1 MAVQTMMKNKILFL
15 FFLFIS
21 SFAFSET
28 LSNKWVIAAE
38 QFEVNQINQND
49 KFLEGISKTIPQLIL
64 EKLDANIVRNIYP
77 DEKFERKQYE
87 LKKERM
93 SLFLQLSS
101 LTKTRDS
108 FVLYN
113 YTENE
118 LKLKQREQDKKIND
132 VKKKIN
138 ENLEKLKESEAQFEE
153 DVKNYNSKQNQSKN
167 DFQKFVD
174 LFKHFFSSKDDLYT
188 TEDVAF
194 YNNSFS
200 NLYVRPAKLIGKPYE
215 SKEFEL
221 EMVNA
226 KINTLLTGKINKVG
240 DFYSITV
247 DAYLYP
253 GAKKII
259 TVTDV
264 GSANDFEMICT
275 NIARSIIPVLSN
287 AIPVEIVLN
296 ITNDDINFNQIDFFI
311 DDALQSNVS
320 DQIIVQSGVH
330 YIQFVCPGYKSI
342 STSYYFEGNK
352 RYKID
357 ITFEEESIKLLN
369 IRPTKFIG
377 GTFYA
382 NGNIGTKEKNF
393 TQIKIDDKV
402 ILGNFISNNGQKA
415 FYYVPENLV
424 VENADLSVKL
434 NLKNKSENVELR
446 RRKMYFSYGLLT
458 ISLMP
463 TLFTYGTAISQAKQ
477 YNAGVGD
484 YRKARKWQNAYYIST
499 GISIGC
505 GLFFCYELVRYLI
518 AADQVLPSKARYT
531 YKSELEKEEKR
542 VINSQN
548 SLDSDVKND
557 VFTDDY
563 SEMASEETEILTK
576 DVVEPEKTETEND
589 IEQEII
595 IVEE

>member
-296 ITNDDINFNQIDFFI
+296 ITNEDIKFDQIDFFI

-352 RYKID
+352 KYKID
-357 ITFEEESIKLLN
+357 ITFEKEEIKTLNIQSIK
-369 IRPTKFIG
+369 PVQ

-382 NGNIGTKEKNF
+382 NGTVGIQENEFSNKAK
-393 TQIKIDDKV
+393 IKINDTL
-402 ILGNFISNNGQKA
+402 ILGSFISSDGKQGF
-415 FYYVPENLV
+415 FYIPEKLV
-424 VENADLSVKL
+424 IENANLAVKL
-434 NLKNKSENVELR
+434 NLQNKGETVEA
-446 RRKMYFSYGLLT
+446 RRKKMYWSYSLLT

-463 TLFTYGTAISQAKQ
+463 TLFTYGNLNSTINR
-477 YNAGVGD
+477 YNNG
-484 YRKARKWQNAYYIST
+484 KESIST
-499 GISIGC
+499 VKNWQTGFYVSAGISIGC
-505 GLFFCYELVRYLI
+505 GIFFVYELVRYLM
-518 AADQVLPSKARYT
+518 AANQVVPNKARFAYQ
-531 YKSELEKEEKR
+531 SELEEETFQEP
-542 VINSQN
+542 VIIQDEDSDSQN
-548 SLDSDVKND
+548 GLIIND
-557 VFTDDY
+557 
-563 SEMASEETEILTK
+563 
-576 DVVEPEKTETEND
+576 EKKEN
-589 IEQEII
+589 EII

>member
-1 MAVQTMMKNKILFL
+1 MMKNKILFL

-28 LSNKWVIAAE
+28 LSNKWVIAAA

-113 YTENE
+113 YTETE

-296 ITNDDINFNQIDFFI
+296 ITNEDIKFDQIDFFI

-352 RYKID
+352 KYKID
-357 ITFEEESIKLLN
+357 ITFEKEDIKTLNIQSIK
-369 IRPTKFIG
+369 PVQ

-382 NGNIGTKEKNF
+382 NGTVGIQENEFSNKAK
-393 TQIKIDDKV
+393 IKINDTL
-402 ILGNFISNNGQKA
+402 ILGSFISSDGKQGF
-415 FYYVPENLV
+415 FYIPEKLV
-424 VENADLSVKL
+424 IENANLAVKL
-434 NLKNKSENVELR
+434 NLQNKGETVES
-446 RRKMYFSYGLLT
+446 RRKKMYWSYSLLT

-463 TLFTYGTAISQAKQ
+463 TLFTYGNLNSTINR
-477 YNAGVGD
+477 YNNG
-484 YRKARKWQNAYYIST
+484 KESIST
-499 GISIGC
+499 VKNWQTGFYVSAGISIGC
-505 GLFFCYELVRYLI
+505 GIFFVYELVRYLM
-518 AADQVLPSKARYT
+518 AANQVVPNKARFAYQ
-531 YKSELEKEEKR
+531 SELEEETFQEP
-542 VINSQN
+542 VIIQDEDSDSQN
-548 SLDSDVKND
+548 GLIIND
-557 VFTDDY
+557 
-563 SEMASEETEILTK
+563 
-576 DVVEPEKTETEND
+576 EKKEN
-589 IEQEII
+589 EII

>member
-1 MAVQTMMKNKILFL
+1 MMKNKILFL

-296 ITNDDINFNQIDFFI
+296 ITNEDIKFDQIDFFI

-352 RYKID
+352 KYKID
-357 ITFEEESIKLLN
+357 ITFEKEEIKTLNIQSIK
-369 IRPTKFIG
+369 PVQ

-382 NGNIGTKEKNF
+382 NGTVGIQENEFSNKAK
-393 TQIKIDDKV
+393 IKINDTL
-402 ILGNFISNNGQKA
+402 ILGSFISSDGKQGF
-415 FYYVPENLV
+415 FYIPEKLV
-424 VENADLSVKL
+424 IENANLAVKL
-434 NLKNKSENVELR
+434 NLQNKGETVES
-446 RRKMYFSYGLLT
+446 RRKKMYWSYSLLT

-463 TLFTYGTAISQAKQ
+463 TLFTYGNLNSTINR
-477 YNAGVGD
+477 YNNGKESLSTV
-484 YRKARKWQNAYYIST
+484 KNWQTGFYVSA

-505 GLFFCYELVRYLI
+505 GIFFVYELVRYLM
-518 AADQVLPSKARYT
+518 AANQVVPNKARFAYQ
-531 YKSELEKEEKR
+531 SELEEETFQEP
-542 VINSQN
+542 VIIQDEDSDSQN
-548 SLDSDVKND
+548 GLIIND
-557 VFTDDY
+557 
-563 SEMASEETEILTK
+563 
-576 DVVEPEKTETEND
+576 EKKEN
-589 IEQEII
+589 EII

>member
-1 MAVQTMMKNKILFL
+1 MMKNKILFL

-296 ITNDDINFNQIDFFI
+296 ITNEDIKFDQIDFFI

-352 RYKID
+352 KYKID
-357 ITFEEESIKLLN
+357 ITFEKEDIKTLNIQSIKHVQ
-369 IRPTKFIG
+369 

-382 NGNIGTKEKNF
+382 NGTVGIQENEFLNKAK
-393 TQIKIDDKV
+393 IKINDTL
-402 ILGNFISNNGQKA
+402 ILGSFISSDGKQGF
-415 FYYVPENLV
+415 FYIPEKLV
-424 VENADLSVKL
+424 IENANLAVKL
-434 NLKNKSENVELR
+434 NLQNKGETVES
-446 RRKMYFSYGLLT
+446 RRKKMYWSYSLLT

-463 TLFTYGTAISQAKQ
+463 TLFTYGNLNSTINR
-477 YNAGVGD
+477 YNNG
-484 YRKARKWQNAYYIST
+484 KESIST
-499 GISIGC
+499 VKNWQTGFYVSAGISIGC
-505 GLFFCYELVRYLI
+505 GIFFVYELVRYLM
-518 AADQVLPSKARYT
+518 AANQVVPNKARFAYQ
-531 YKSELEKEEKR
+531 SELEEETFQEP
-542 VINSQN
+542 VIIQDEDSDSQN
-548 SLDSDVKND
+548 GLIIND
-557 VFTDDY
+557 
-563 SEMASEETEILTK
+563 
-576 DVVEPEKTETEND
+576 EKKEN
-589 IEQEII
+589 EII

>member
-1 MAVQTMMKNKILFL
+1 MMKNKILFL

-167 DFQKFVD
+167 DFQKFID

-296 ITNDDINFNQIDFFI
+296 ITNEDIKFDQIDFFI

-330 YIQFVCPGYKSI
+330 YIQFVCPGYKTV

-352 RYKID
+352 KYKID
-357 ITFEEESIKLLN
+357 ITFEKEDIKTLNIQSIK
-369 IRPTKFIG
+369 PVQ

-382 NGNIGTKEKNF
+382 NGTVGIQENEFSNKAK
-393 TQIKIDDKV
+393 IKINDTL
-402 ILGNFISNNGQKA
+402 ILGSFISSDGKQG
-415 FYYVPENLV
+415 FYYIPEKLV
-424 VENADLSVKL
+424 IENANLAVKL
-434 NLKNKSENVELR
+434 NLQNKGETVES
-446 RRKMYFSYGLLT
+446 RRKKMYWSYSLLT

-463 TLFTYGTAISQAKQ
+463 TLFTYGNLNSTINR
-477 YNAGVGD
+477 YNNG
-484 YRKARKWQNAYYIST
+484 KESLST
-499 GISIGC
+499 VKNLQTGFYVSAGISIGC
-505 GLFFCYELVRYLI
+505 GIFFVYELVRYLM
-518 AADQVLPSKARYT
+518 AANQVVPNKARFAYQ
-531 YKSELEKEEKR
+531 SELEEETFQEQ
-542 VINSQN
+542 VIIQDEDSDSQN
-548 SLDSDVKND
+548 GLIIND
-557 VFTDDY
+557 
-563 SEMASEETEILTK
+563 
-576 DVVEPEKTETEND
+576 EKKEN
-589 IEQEII
+589 EII

>member
-28 LSNKWVIAAE
+28 LSNKWVIAAA

-296 ITNDDINFNQIDFFI
+296 ITNEDIKFDQIDFFI

-352 RYKID
+352 KYKID
-357 ITFEEESIKLLN
+357 ITFEKEDIKTLNIQSIK
-369 IRPTKFIG
+369 PVQ

-382 NGNIGTKEKNF
+382 NGTVGIQENEFSNKAK
-393 TQIKIDDKV
+393 IKINDTL
-402 ILGNFISNNGQKA
+402 ILGSFISSDGKQGF
-415 FYYVPENLV
+415 FYIPEKLV
-424 VENADLSVKL
+424 IENANLAVKL
-434 NLKNKSENVELR
+434 NLQNKGETVES
-446 RRKMYFSYGLLT
+446 RRKKMYWSYSLLT

-463 TLFTYGTAISQAKQ
+463 TLFTYGNLNSTINR
-477 YNAGVGD
+477 YNNG
-484 YRKARKWQNAYYIST
+484 KESIST
-499 GISIGC
+499 VKNWQTGFYVSAGISIGC
-505 GLFFCYELVRYLI
+505 GIFFVYELVRYLM
-518 AADQVLPSKARYT
+518 AANQVVPNKARFAYQ
-531 YKSELEKEEKR
+531 SELEEETFQEP
-542 VINSQN
+542 VIIQDEDSDSQN
-548 SLDSDVKND
+548 GLIFND
-557 VFTDDY
+557 
-563 SEMASEETEILTK
+563 
-576 DVVEPEKTETEND
+576 EKKEN
-589 IEQEII
+589 EII

>member
-296 ITNDDINFNQIDFFI
+296 ITNEDIKFDQIDFFI

-352 RYKID
+352 KYKID
-357 ITFEEESIKLLN
+357 ITFEKEDIKTLNIQSIK
-369 IRPTKFIG
+369 PVQ

-382 NGNIGTKEKNF
+382 NGTVGIQENEFSNKAK
-393 TQIKIDDKV
+393 IKINDTL
-402 ILGNFISNNGQKA
+402 ILGSFISSDGKQGF
-415 FYYVPENLV
+415 FYIPEKLV
-424 VENADLSVKL
+424 IENANLAVKL
-434 NLKNKSENVELR
+434 NLQNKGETVES
-446 RRKMYFSYGLLT
+446 RRKKMYWSYSLLT

-463 TLFTYGTAISQAKQ
+463 TLFTYGNLNSSINR
-477 YNAGVGD
+477 YNNGKESLSTV
-484 YRKARKWQNAYYIST
+484 KNWQTGFYVSA

-505 GLFFCYELVRYLI
+505 GIFFVYELVRYLM
-518 AADQVLPSKARYT
+518 AANQVVPNKARFAYQ
-531 YKSELEKEEKR
+531 SELEEETFQEP
-542 VINSQN
+542 VIIQDEDSDSQN
-548 SLDSDVKND
+548 GLIIND
-557 VFTDDY
+557 
-563 SEMASEETEILTK
+563 
-576 DVVEPEKTETEND
+576 EKKEN
-589 IEQEII
+589 EII

>member
-1 MAVQTMMKNKILFL
+1 MMKNKILFL

-28 LSNKWVIAAE
+28 LSNKWVIAAA

-113 YTENE
+113 YTETE

-296 ITNDDINFNQIDFFI
+296 ITNEDIKFDQIDFFI

-352 RYKID
+352 KYKID
-357 ITFEEESIKLLN
+357 ITFEKEEIKTLNIQSIK
-369 IRPTKFIG
+369 PVQ

-382 NGNIGTKEKNF
+382 NGTVGIQENEFSNKAK
-393 TQIKIDDKV
+393 IKINDTL
-402 ILGNFISNNGQKA
+402 ILGSFISSDGKQGF
-415 FYYVPENLV
+415 FYIPEKLV
-424 VENADLSVKL
+424 IENANLAVKL
-434 NLKNKSENVELR
+434 NLQNKGETVES
-446 RRKMYFSYGLLT
+446 RRKKMYWSYSLLT

-463 TLFTYGTAISQAKQ
+463 TLFTYGNLNSTINR
-477 YNAGVGD
+477 YNNG
-484 YRKARKWQNAYYIST
+484 KESIST
-499 GISIGC
+499 VKNWQTGFYVSAGISIGC
-505 GLFFCYELVRYLI
+505 GIFFVYELVRYLM
-518 AADQVLPSKARYT
+518 AANQVVPNKARFAYQ
-531 YKSELEKEEKR
+531 SELEEETFQEP
-542 VINSQN
+542 VIIQDEDSDSQN
-548 SLDSDVKND
+548 GLIIND
-557 VFTDDY
+557 
-563 SEMASEETEILTK
+563 
-576 DVVEPEKTETEND
+576 EKKEN
-589 IEQEII
+589 EII

>member
-287 AIPVEIVLN
+287 SIPVEIVLN
-296 ITNDDINFNQIDFFI
+296 ITNDDIKLNQIDFFI

-320 DQIIVQSGVH
+320 DIIIVQSGVH
-330 YIQFVCPGYKSI
+330 YIQFVCPGYKTV

-352 RYKID
+352 KYKID
-357 ITFEEESIKLLN
+357 ITFEKEEIKTLNIQSIK
-369 IRPTKFIG
+369 PVQ

-382 NGNIGTKEKNF
+382 NGTVGIQENEFSNKAK
-393 TQIKIDDKV
+393 IKINDTL
-402 ILGNFISNNGQKA
+402 ILGSFISSDGKQGF
-415 FYYVPENLV
+415 FYIPEKIV
-424 VENADLSVKL
+424 IENANLAVKL
-434 NLKNKSENVELR
+434 NLQNKGETVES
-446 RRKMYFSYGLLT
+446 RRKKMYWSYSLLT

-463 TLFTYGTAISQAKQ
+463 TLFTYGNLNSTINR
-477 YNAGVGD
+477 YNNGKESLSTV
-484 YRKARKWQNAYYIST
+484 KNWQTGFYVSA

-505 GLFFCYELVRYLI
+505 GIFFVYELVRYLM
-518 AADQVLPSKARYT
+518 AANQVVPNKARFAYQ
-531 YKSELEKEEKR
+531 SELEEETFQEP
-542 VINSQN
+542 VIIQDEDSDSQN
-548 SLDSDVKND
+548 ELIIND
-557 VFTDDY
+557 
-563 SEMASEETEILTK
+563 
-576 DVVEPEKTETEND
+576 EKKEN
-589 IEQEII
+589 EII

>member
-1 MAVQTMMKNKILFL
+1 MMKNKILFL

-188 TEDVAF
+188 TEDVVF

-296 ITNDDINFNQIDFFI
+296 ITNEDIKFDQIDFFI

-352 RYKID
+352 KYKID
-357 ITFEEESIKLLN
+357 ITFEKEDIKTLNIQSIK
-369 IRPTKFIG
+369 PVQ

-382 NGNIGTKEKNF
+382 NGTVGIQENEFSNKAK
-393 TQIKIDDKV
+393 IKINDTL
-402 ILGNFISNNGQKA
+402 ILGSFISSDGKQGF
-415 FYYVPENLV
+415 FYIPEKLV
-424 VENADLSVKL
+424 IENANLAVKL
-434 NLKNKSENVELR
+434 NLQNKGETVES
-446 RRKMYFSYGLLT
+446 RRKKMYWSYSLLT

-463 TLFTYGTAISQAKQ
+463 TLFTYGNLNSSINR
-477 YNAGVGD
+477 YNNGKESLSTV
-484 YRKARKWQNAYYIST
+484 KNWQTGFYVSA

-505 GLFFCYELVRYLI
+505 GIFFVYELVRYLM
-518 AADQVLPSKARYT
+518 AANQVVPNKARFAYQ
-531 YKSELEKEEKR
+531 SELEEETFQEP
-542 VINSQN
+542 VIIQDEDSDSQN
-548 SLDSDVKND
+548 GLIIND
-557 VFTDDY
+557 
-563 SEMASEETEILTK
+563 
-576 DVVEPEKTETEND
+576 EKKEN
-589 IEQEII
+589 EII

>member
-93 SLFLQLSS
+93 SLFLQLSG

-296 ITNDDINFNQIDFFI
+296 ITNEDIKFDQIDFFI

-352 RYKID
+352 KYKID
-357 ITFEEESIKLLN
+357 ITFEKEEIKTLNIQSIK
-369 IRPTKFIG
+369 PVQ

-382 NGNIGTKEKNF
+382 NGTVGIQENEFSNKAK
-393 TQIKIDDKV
+393 IKINDTL
-402 ILGNFISNNGQKA
+402 ILGSFISSDGKQGF
-415 FYYVPENLV
+415 FYIPEKLV
-424 VENADLSVKL
+424 IENANLAVKL
-434 NLKNKSENVELR
+434 NLQNKGETVES
-446 RRKMYFSYGLLT
+446 RRKKMYWSYSLLT

-463 TLFTYGTAISQAKQ
+463 TLFTYGNLNSTINR
-477 YNAGVGD
+477 YNNGKESLSTV
-484 YRKARKWQNAYYIST
+484 KNWQTGFYVSA

-505 GLFFCYELVRYLI
+505 GIFFVYELVRYLM
-518 AADQVLPSKARYT
+518 AANQVFPNKARFAYQ
-531 YKSELEKEEKR
+531 SELEEETFQEPVIIQDEDSDSQNGLIINEEK
-542 VINSQN
+542 
-548 SLDSDVKND
+548 K
-557 VFTDDY
+557 
-563 SEMASEETEILTK
+563 
-576 DVVEPEKTETEND
+576 EN
-589 IEQEII
+589 EII

>member
-101 LTKTRDS
+101 LIKTRDS

-167 DFQKFVD
+167 DFQKFID

-296 ITNDDINFNQIDFFI
+296 ITNEDIKFDQIDFFI

-352 RYKID
+352 KYKID
-357 ITFEEESIKLLN
+357 ITFEKEDIKTLNIQSIK
-369 IRPTKFIG
+369 PVQ

-382 NGNIGTKEKNF
+382 NGTVGIQENEFSNKAK
-393 TQIKIDDKV
+393 IKINDTL
-402 ILGNFISNNGQKA
+402 ILGSFISSDGKQG
-415 FYYVPENLV
+415 FYYIPEKLV
-424 VENADLSVKL
+424 IENANLAVKL
-434 NLKNKSENVELR
+434 NLQNKGETVES
-446 RRKMYFSYGLLT
+446 RRKKMYWSYSLLT

-463 TLFTYGTAISQAKQ
+463 TLFTYGNLNSSINR
-477 YNAGVGD
+477 YNNGKESLSTV
-484 YRKARKWQNAYYIST
+484 KNWQTGFYVSA

-505 GLFFCYELVRYLI
+505 GIFFVYELVRYLM
-518 AADQVLPSKARYT
+518 AANQVVPNKARFAYQ
-531 YKSELEKEEKR
+531 SELEEETFQEPE
-542 VINSQN
+542 IIQDEDSDSQN
-548 SLDSDVKND
+548 GLIIND
-557 VFTDDY
+557 
-563 SEMASEETEILTK
+563 
-576 DVVEPEKTETEND
+576 EKKEN
-589 IEQEII
+589 EII

>member
-93 SLFLQLSS
+93 SLFLQFSS

-113 YTENE
+113 YTETE

-296 ITNDDINFNQIDFFI
+296 ITNEDIKFDQIDFFI

-330 YIQFVCPGYKSI
+330 YIQFVCPGYKTV

-352 RYKID
+352 KYKID
-357 ITFEEESIKLLN
+357 ITFEKEDIKTLNIQSIK
-369 IRPTKFIG
+369 PVQ

-382 NGNIGTKEKNF
+382 NGTVGIQENEFSNKAK
-393 TQIKIDDKV
+393 IKINDTL
-402 ILGNFISNNGQKA
+402 ILGSFISSDGKQGF
-415 FYYVPENLV
+415 FYIPEKLV
-424 VENADLSVKL
+424 IENANLAVKL
-434 NLKNKSENVELR
+434 NLQNKGETVES
-446 RRKMYFSYGLLT
+446 RRKKMYWSYSLLT

-463 TLFTYGTAISQAKQ
+463 TLFTYGNLNSTINR
-477 YNAGVGD
+477 YNNGKESLSTV
-484 YRKARKWQNAYYIST
+484 KNWQTGFYVSA

-505 GLFFCYELVRYLI
+505 GIFFVYELVRYLM
-518 AADQVLPSKARYT
+518 AANQVVPNKARFAYQ
-531 YKSELEKEEKR
+531 SELEEETFQEP
-542 VINSQN
+542 VIIQDEDSDSQN
-548 SLDSDVKND
+548 GLIIND
-557 VFTDDY
+557 
-563 SEMASEETEILTK
+563 
-576 DVVEPEKTETEND
+576 EKKEN
-589 IEQEII
+589 EII

>member
-38 QFEVNQINQND
+38 QFEVNHINQND

-101 LTKTRDS
+101 LIKTRDS

-296 ITNDDINFNQIDFFI
+296 ITNEDIKFDQIDFFI

-352 RYKID
+352 KYKID
-357 ITFEEESIKLLN
+357 ITFEKEEIKTLNIQSIK
-369 IRPTKFIG
+369 PVQ

-382 NGNIGTKEKNF
+382 NGTVGIQENEFSNKAK
-393 TQIKIDDKV
+393 IKINDTL
-402 ILGNFISNNGQKA
+402 ILGSFISSDGKQGF
-415 FYYVPENLV
+415 FYIPEKLV
-424 VENADLSVKL
+424 IENANLAVKL
-434 NLKNKSENVELR
+434 NLQNKGETVES
-446 RRKMYFSYGLLT
+446 RRKKMYWSYSLLT

-463 TLFTYGTAISQAKQ
+463 TLFTYGNLNSTINR
-477 YNAGVGD
+477 YNNG
-484 YRKARKWQNAYYIST
+484 KESIST
-499 GISIGC
+499 VKNWQTGFYVSAGISIGC
-505 GLFFCYELVRYLI
+505 GIFFVYELVRYLM
-518 AADQVLPSKARYT
+518 AANQVVPNKARFAYQ
-531 YKSELEKEEKR
+531 SELEEETFQEP
-542 VINSQN
+542 VIIQDEDSDSQN
-548 SLDSDVKND
+548 GLIIND
-557 VFTDDY
+557 
-563 SEMASEETEILTK
+563 
-576 DVVEPEKTETEND
+576 EKKEN
-589 IEQEII
+589 EII

>member
-1 MAVQTMMKNKILFL
+1 MMKNKILFL

-101 LTKTRDS
+101 LIKTRDS

-153 DVKNYNSKQNQSKN
+153 EVKNYNSKQNHSKN

-215 SKEFEL
+215 SKAFEL

-253 GAKKII
+253 GAKK
-259 TVTDV
+259 
-264 GSANDFEMICT
+264 
-275 NIARSIIPVLSN
+275 
-287 AIPVEIVLN
+287 
-296 ITNDDINFNQIDFFI
+296 
-311 DDALQSNVS
+311 
-320 DQIIVQSGVH
+320 
-330 YIQFVCPGYKSI
+330 
-342 STSYYFEGNK
+342 
-352 RYKID
+352 
-357 ITFEEESIKLLN
+357 
-369 IRPTKFIG
+369 
-377 GTFYA
+377 
-382 NGNIGTKEKNF
+382 
-393 TQIKIDDKV
+393 
-402 ILGNFISNNGQKA
+402 
-415 FYYVPENLV
+415 
-424 VENADLSVKL
+424 
-434 NLKNKSENVELR
+434 
-446 RRKMYFSYGLLT
+446 
-458 ISLMP
+458 
-463 TLFTYGTAISQAKQ
+463 
-477 YNAGVGD
+477 
-484 YRKARKWQNAYYIST
+484 
-499 GISIGC
+499 
-505 GLFFCYELVRYLI
+505 
-518 AADQVLPSKARYT
+518 
-531 YKSELEKEEKR
+531 
-542 VINSQN
+542 
-548 SLDSDVKND
+548 
-557 VFTDDY
+557 
-563 SEMASEETEILTK
+563 
-576 DVVEPEKTETEND
+576 
-589 IEQEII
+589 
-595 IVEE
+595 

>member
-153 DVKNYNSKQNQSKN
+153 DVKNYNSKQNHSKN

-296 ITNDDINFNQIDFFI
+296 ITNEDIKFDQIDFFI

-330 YIQFVCPGYKSI
+330 YIQFVCPGYKTV

-352 RYKID
+352 KYKID
-357 ITFEEESIKLLN
+357 ITFEKEDIKTLNIQSIK
-369 IRPTKFIG
+369 PVQ

-382 NGNIGTKEKNF
+382 NGTVGIQENEFSNKAK
-393 TQIKIDDKV
+393 IKINDTL
-402 ILGNFISNNGQKA
+402 ILGSFISSDGKQGF
-415 FYYVPENLV
+415 FYIPEKLV
-424 VENADLSVKL
+424 IENANLAVKL
-434 NLKNKSENVELR
+434 NLQNKGETVES
-446 RRKMYFSYGLLT
+446 RRKKMYWSYSLLT

-463 TLFTYGTAISQAKQ
+463 TLFTYGNLNSTINR
-477 YNAGVGD
+477 YNNGKESLSTV
-484 YRKARKWQNAYYIST
+484 KNWQTGFYVSA

-505 GLFFCYELVRYLI
+505 GIFFVYELVRYLM
-518 AADQVLPSKARYT
+518 AANQVVPNKARFAYQ
-531 YKSELEKEEKR
+531 SELEEETFQEP
-542 VINSQN
+542 VIIQDEDSDSQN
-548 SLDSDVKND
+548 GLIIND
-557 VFTDDY
+557 
-563 SEMASEETEILTK
+563 
-576 DVVEPEKTETEND
+576 EKKEN
-589 IEQEII
+589 EII

>member
-296 ITNDDINFNQIDFFI
+296 ITNEDIKLNQIDFFI

-330 YIQFVCPGYKSI
+330 YIQFVCPGYKTV

-352 RYKID
+352 KYKID
-357 ITFEEESIKLLN
+357 ITFEKEDIKTLNIQSIK
-369 IRPTKFIG
+369 PVQ

-382 NGNIGTKEKNF
+382 NGTVGIQENEFSNKAK
-393 TQIKIDDKV
+393 IKINDTL
-402 ILGNFISNNGQKA
+402 ILGSFISSDGKQGF
-415 FYYVPENLV
+415 FYIPEKIV
-424 VENADLSVKL
+424 IENANLAVKL
-434 NLKNKSENVELR
+434 NLQNKGETVES
-446 RRKMYFSYGLLT
+446 RRKKMYWSYSLLT

-463 TLFTYGTAISQAKQ
+463 TLFTYGNLNSTINR
-477 YNAGVGD
+477 YNNGKESLSTV
-484 YRKARKWQNAYYIST
+484 KNWQTGFYVSA

-505 GLFFCYELVRYLI
+505 GIFFVYELVRYLM
-518 AADQVLPSKARYT
+518 AANQVVPNKARFAYQ
-531 YKSELEKEEKR
+531 SELEEETFQEP
-542 VINSQN
+542 VIIQNEDSDSQN
-548 SLDSDVKND
+548 GLIIND
-557 VFTDDY
+557 
-563 SEMASEETEILTK
+563 
-576 DVVEPEKTETEND
+576 EKKEN
-589 IEQEII
+589 EII

>member
-296 ITNDDINFNQIDFFI
+296 ITNDDIKLNQIDFFI

-330 YIQFVCPGYKSI
+330 YIQFVCPGYKTV

-352 RYKID
+352 KYKID
-357 ITFEEESIKLLN
+357 ITFEKEDIKTLNIQSIK
-369 IRPTKFIG
+369 PVQ

-382 NGNIGTKEKNF
+382 NGTVGIQENEFSNKAK
-393 TQIKIDDKV
+393 IKINDTL
-402 ILGNFISNNGQKA
+402 ILGSFISSDGKQGF
-415 FYYVPENLV
+415 FYIPEKIV
-424 VENADLSVKL
+424 IENANLAVKL
-434 NLKNKSENVELR
+434 NLQNKGETVES
-446 RRKMYFSYGLLT
+446 RRKKMYWSYSLLT

-463 TLFTYGTAISQAKQ
+463 TLFTYGNLNSTINR
-477 YNAGVGD
+477 YNNGKESLSTV
-484 YRKARKWQNAYYIST
+484 KNWQTGFYVSA

-505 GLFFCYELVRYLI
+505 GIFFVYELVRYLM
-518 AADQVLPSKARYT
+518 AANQVVPNKARFAYQ
-531 YKSELEKEEKR
+531 SELEEETFQEP
-542 VINSQN
+542 VIIQDE
-548 SLDSDVKND
+548 DSDPQNGLIIND
-557 VFTDDY
+557 
-563 SEMASEETEILTK
+563 
-576 DVVEPEKTETEND
+576 EKKEN
-589 IEQEII
+589 EII

>member
-1 MAVQTMMKNKILFL
+1 MMKNKILFL

-296 ITNDDINFNQIDFFI
+296 ITNEDIKFDQIDFFI

-352 RYKID
+352 KYKID
-357 ITFEEESIKLLN
+357 ITFEKEDIKTLNIQSIK
-369 IRPTKFIG
+369 PVQ

-382 NGNIGTKEKNF
+382 NGTVGIQENEFSNKAK
-393 TQIKIDDKV
+393 IKINDTL
-402 ILGNFISNNGQKA
+402 ILGSFISSDGKQGF
-415 FYYVPENLV
+415 FYIPEKLV
-424 VENADLSVKL
+424 IENANLAVKL
-434 NLKNKSENVELR
+434 NLQNKGETVES
-446 RRKMYFSYGLLT
+446 RRKKMYWSYSLLT

-463 TLFTYGTAISQAKQ
+463 TLFTYGNLNSTINR
-477 YNAGVGD
+477 YNNG
-484 YRKARKWQNAYYIST
+484 KESIST
-499 GISIGC
+499 VKNWQTGFYVSAGISIGC
-505 GLFFCYELVRYLI
+505 GIFFVYELVRYLM
-518 AADQVLPSKARYT
+518 AANQVVPNKARFAYQ
-531 YKSELEKEEKR
+531 SELEEETFQEP
-542 VINSQN
+542 VIIQNEDSDSQN
-548 SLDSDVKND
+548 GLIIND
-557 VFTDDY
+557 
-563 SEMASEETEILTK
+563 
-576 DVVEPEKTETEND
+576 EKKEN
-589 IEQEII
+589 EII

>member
-113 YTENE
+113 YTETE

-296 ITNDDINFNQIDFFI
+296 ITNEDIKFDQIDFFI

-352 RYKID
+352 KYKID
-357 ITFEEESIKLLN
+357 ITFEKEEIKTLNIQSIK
-369 IRPTKFIG
+369 PVQ

-382 NGNIGTKEKNF
+382 NGTVGIQENEFSNKAK
-393 TQIKIDDKV
+393 IKINDTL
-402 ILGNFISNNGQKA
+402 ILGSFISSDGKQGF
-415 FYYVPENLV
+415 FYIPEKLV
-424 VENADLSVKL
+424 IENANLAVKL
-434 NLKNKSENVELR
+434 NLQNKGETVES
-446 RRKMYFSYGLLT
+446 RRKKMYWSYSLLT

-463 TLFTYGTAISQAKQ
+463 TLFTYGNLNSTINR
-477 YNAGVGD
+477 YNNG
-484 YRKARKWQNAYYIST
+484 KESIST
-499 GISIGC
+499 VKNWQTGFYVSAGISIGC
-505 GLFFCYELVRYLI
+505 GIFFVYELVRYLM
-518 AADQVLPSKARYT
+518 AANQVVPNKARFAYQ
-531 YKSELEKEEKR
+531 SELEEETFQEP
-542 VINSQN
+542 VIIQDEDSDSQN
-548 SLDSDVKND
+548 GLIFND
-557 VFTDDY
+557 
-563 SEMASEETEILTK
+563 
-576 DVVEPEKTETEND
+576 EKKEN
-589 IEQEII
+589 EII

>member
-101 LTKTRDS
+101 LIKTRDS

-188 TEDVAF
+188 TEKLAF
-194 YNNSFS
+194 YNDNYSS
-200 NLYVRPAKLIGKPYE
+200 LYVPPSKLKDMEYD
-215 SKEFEL
+215 SKEFENA
-221 EMVNA
+221 MVNA
-226 KINTLLTGKINKVG
+226 KINTLITGVINKVG
-240 DFYSITV
+240 DYYSITV
-247 DAYLYP
+247 EAYLYP
-253 GAKKII
+253 SAKKII
-259 TVTDV
+259 TLTDV

-296 ITNDDINFNQIDFFI
+296 ITNEDIKFDQIDFFI

-531 YKSELEKEEKR
+531 YKSELEKEEKS

-576 DVVEPEKTETEND
+576 DVVEPGKTETEND

>member
-296 ITNDDINFNQIDFFI
+296 ITNEDIKFDQIDFFI
-311 DDALQSNVS
+311 DDALQTNVS

-352 RYKID
+352 KYKID
-357 ITFEEESIKLLN
+357 ITFEKEEIKTLNIQSIK
-369 IRPTKFIG
+369 PVQ

-382 NGNIGTKEKNF
+382 NGTVGIQENEFSNKAK
-393 TQIKIDDKV
+393 IKINDTL
-402 ILGNFISNNGQKA
+402 ILGSFISSDGKQGF
-415 FYYVPENLV
+415 FYIPEKFV
-424 VENADLSVKL
+424 IENANLAVKL
-434 NLKNKSENVELR
+434 NLQNKGETVES
-446 RRKMYFSYGLLT
+446 RRKKMYWSYSLLT

-463 TLFTYGTAISQAKQ
+463 TLFTYGNLNSTINR
-477 YNAGVGD
+477 YNNG
-484 YRKARKWQNAYYIST
+484 KESIST
-499 GISIGC
+499 VKNWQTGFYVSAGISIGC
-505 GLFFCYELVRYLI
+505 GIFFVYELVRYLM
-518 AADQVLPSKARYT
+518 AANQVVPNKARFAYQ
-531 YKSELEKEEKR
+531 SELEEETFQEQ
-542 VINSQN
+542 VIIQDEDSDSQN
-548 SLDSDVKND
+548 GLIIND
-557 VFTDDY
+557 
-563 SEMASEETEILTK
+563 
-576 DVVEPEKTETEND
+576 EKKEN
-589 IEQEII
+589 EII

>member
-1 MAVQTMMKNKILFL
+1 MMKNKILFL

-28 LSNKWVIAAE
+28 LSNKWVIAAA

-113 YTENE
+113 YTETE

-296 ITNDDINFNQIDFFI
+296 ITNEDIKFDQIDFFI

-352 RYKID
+352 KYKID
-357 ITFEEESIKLLN
+357 ITFEKEEIKTLNIQSIK
-369 IRPTKFIG
+369 PVQ

-382 NGNIGTKEKNF
+382 NGTVGIQENEFSNKAK
-393 TQIKIDDKV
+393 IKINDTL
-402 ILGNFISNNGQKA
+402 ILGSFISSDGKQGF
-415 FYYVPENLV
+415 FYIPEKLV
-424 VENADLSVKL
+424 IENANLAVKL
-434 NLKNKSENVELR
+434 NLQNKGETVES
-446 RRKMYFSYGLLT
+446 RRKKMYWSYSLLT

-463 TLFTYGTAISQAKQ
+463 TLFTYGNLNSTINR
-477 YNAGVGD
+477 YNNG
-484 YRKARKWQNAYYIST
+484 KESIST
-499 GISIGC
+499 VKNWQTGFYVSAGISIGC
-505 GLFFCYELVRYLI
+505 GIFFVYELVRYLM
-518 AADQVLPSKARYT
+518 AANQVVPNKARFAYQ
-531 YKSELEKEEKR
+531 SELEEETFQEP
-542 VINSQN
+542 VIIQDEDSDSQN
-548 SLDSDVKND
+548 GLIFND
-557 VFTDDY
+557 
-563 SEMASEETEILTK
+563 
-576 DVVEPEKTETEND
+576 EKKEN
-589 IEQEII
+589 EII

>member
-21 SFAFSET
+21 SFVFSET

-77 DEKFERKQYE
+77 DEKFERNQYE

-200 NLYVRPAKLIGKPYE
+200 NLYIRPAKLIGKPYE

-296 ITNDDINFNQIDFFI
+296 ITNEDIKFDQIDFFI

-352 RYKID
+352 KYKID
-357 ITFEEESIKLLN
+357 ITFEKEDIKTLNIQSIK
-369 IRPTKFIG
+369 PVQ

-382 NGNIGTKEKNF
+382 NGTVGIQENEFSNKAK
-393 TQIKIDDKV
+393 IKINDTL
-402 ILGNFISNNGQKA
+402 ILGSFISSDGKQGF
-415 FYYVPENLV
+415 FYIPEKLV
-424 VENADLSVKL
+424 IENANLAVKL
-434 NLKNKSENVELR
+434 NLQNKGETVES
-446 RRKMYFSYGLLT
+446 RRKKMYWSYSLLT

-463 TLFTYGTAISQAKQ
+463 TLFTYGNLNSTINR
-477 YNAGVGD
+477 YNNGKESLSTV
-484 YRKARKWQNAYYIST
+484 KNWQTGFYVSA

-505 GLFFCYELVRYLI
+505 GIFFVYELVRYLM
-518 AADQVLPSKARYT
+518 AANQVVPNKARFAYQ
-531 YKSELEKEEKR
+531 SELEEETFQEQ
-542 VINSQN
+542 VIIQDEDSDSQN
-548 SLDSDVKND
+548 GLIIND
-557 VFTDDY
+557 
-563 SEMASEETEILTK
+563 
-576 DVVEPEKTETEND
+576 EKKEN
-589 IEQEII
+589 EII

>member
-153 DVKNYNSKQNQSKN
+153 DVKNYNSKQNHSKN

-296 ITNDDINFNQIDFFI
+296 ITNEDIKFDQIDFFI

-352 RYKID
+352 KYKID
-357 ITFEEESIKLLN
+357 ITFEKEDIKTLNIQSIK
-369 IRPTKFIG
+369 PVQ

-382 NGNIGTKEKNF
+382 NGTVGIQENEFSNKAK
-393 TQIKIDDKV
+393 IKINDTL
-402 ILGNFISNNGQKA
+402 ILGSFISSDGKQGF
-415 FYYVPENLV
+415 FYIPEKLV
-424 VENADLSVKL
+424 IENANLAVKL
-434 NLKNKSENVELR
+434 NLQNKGETVES
-446 RRKMYFSYGLLT
+446 RRKKMYWSYSLLT

-463 TLFTYGTAISQAKQ
+463 TLFTYGNLNSTINR
-477 YNAGVGD
+477 YNNGKESLSTV
-484 YRKARKWQNAYYIST
+484 KNWQTGFYVSA

-505 GLFFCYELVRYLI
+505 GIFFVYELVRYLM
-518 AADQVLPSKARYT
+518 AANQVVPNKARFAYQ
-531 YKSELEKEEKR
+531 SELEEETFQEPVIIQDEDSDSQNGLIINEEK
-542 VINSQN
+542 
-548 SLDSDVKND
+548 K
-557 VFTDDY
+557 
-563 SEMASEETEILTK
+563 
-576 DVVEPEKTETEND
+576 EN
-589 IEQEII
+589 EII

>member
-296 ITNDDINFNQIDFFI
+296 ITNEDIKFDQIDFFI

-352 RYKID
+352 KYKID
-357 ITFEEESIKLLN
+357 ITFEKEEIKTLNIQSIK
-369 IRPTKFIG
+369 PVQ

-382 NGNIGTKEKNF
+382 NGTVGIQENEFSNKAK
-393 TQIKIDDKV
+393 IKINDTL
-402 ILGNFISNNGQKA
+402 ILGSFISSDGKQGF
-415 FYYVPENLV
+415 FYIPEKLV
-424 VENADLSVKL
+424 IENANLAVKL
-434 NLKNKSENVELR
+434 NLQNKGETVES
-446 RRKMYFSYGLLT
+446 RRKKMYWSYSLLT

-463 TLFTYGTAISQAKQ
+463 TLFTYGNLNSTINR
-477 YNAGVGD
+477 YNNG
-484 YRKARKWQNAYYIST
+484 KESIST
-499 GISIGC
+499 VKNWQTGFYVSAGISIGC
-505 GLFFCYELVRYLI
+505 GIFFIYELVRYLM
-518 AADQVLPSKARYT
+518 AANQVVPNKARFAYQ
-531 YKSELEKEEKR
+531 SELEEETFQEP
-542 VINSQN
+542 VIIQDEDSDSQN
-548 SLDSDVKND
+548 GLIIND
-557 VFTDDY
+557 
-563 SEMASEETEILTK
+563 
-576 DVVEPEKTETEND
+576 EKKEN
-589 IEQEII
+589 EII

>member
-1 MAVQTMMKNKILFL
+1 MMKNKILFL

-93 SLFLQLSS
+93 SLFLQLSG

-296 ITNDDINFNQIDFFI
+296 ITNEDIKFDQIDFFI

-352 RYKID
+352 KYKID
-357 ITFEEESIKLLN
+357 ITFEKEEIKTLNIQSIK
-369 IRPTKFIG
+369 PVQ

-382 NGNIGTKEKNF
+382 NGTVGIQENEFSNKAK
-393 TQIKIDDKV
+393 IKINDTL
-402 ILGNFISNNGQKA
+402 ILGSFISSDGKQGF
-415 FYYVPENLV
+415 FYIPEKLV
-424 VENADLSVKL
+424 IENANLAVKL
-434 NLKNKSENVELR
+434 NLQNKGETVES
-446 RRKMYFSYGLLT
+446 RRKKMYWSYSLLT

-463 TLFTYGTAISQAKQ
+463 TLFTYGNLNSTINR
-477 YNAGVGD
+477 YNNGKESLSTV
-484 YRKARKWQNAYYIST
+484 KNWQTGFYVSA

-505 GLFFCYELVRYLI
+505 GIFFVYELVRYLM
-518 AADQVLPSKARYT
+518 AANQVFPNKARFAYQ
-531 YKSELEKEEKR
+531 SELEEETFQEPVIIQDEDSDSQNGLIINEEK
-542 VINSQN
+542 
-548 SLDSDVKND
+548 K
-557 VFTDDY
+557 
-563 SEMASEETEILTK
+563 
-576 DVVEPEKTETEND
+576 EN
-589 IEQEII
+589 EII

>member
-138 ENLEKLKESEAQFEE
+138 ENLEKLKESEVQFEE

-296 ITNDDINFNQIDFFI
+296 ITNEDIKFDQIDFFI

-352 RYKID
+352 KYKID
-357 ITFEEESIKLLN
+357 ITFEKEDIKTLNIQSIK
-369 IRPTKFIG
+369 PVQ

-382 NGNIGTKEKNF
+382 NGTVGIQENEFSNKAK
-393 TQIKIDDKV
+393 IKINDTL
-402 ILGNFISNNGQKA
+402 ILGSFISSDGKQGF
-415 FYYVPENLV
+415 FYIPEKLV
-424 VENADLSVKL
+424 IENANLAVKL
-434 NLKNKSENVELR
+434 NLQNKGETVES
-446 RRKMYFSYGLLT
+446 RRKKMYWSYSLLT

-463 TLFTYGTAISQAKQ
+463 TLFTYGNLNSSINR
-477 YNAGVGD
+477 YNNGKESLSTV
-484 YRKARKWQNAYYIST
+484 KNWQTGFYVSA

-505 GLFFCYELVRYLI
+505 GIFFVYELVRYLM
-518 AADQVLPSKARYT
+518 AANQVVPNKARFAYQ
-531 YKSELEKEEKR
+531 SELEEETFQEP
-542 VINSQN
+542 VIIQDEDSDSQN
-548 SLDSDVKND
+548 GLIIND
-557 VFTDDY
+557 
-563 SEMASEETEILTK
+563 
-576 DVVEPEKTETEND
+576 EKKEN
-589 IEQEII
+589 EII

>member
-1 MAVQTMMKNKILFL
+1 MMKNKILFL

-296 ITNDDINFNQIDFFI
+296 ITNEDIKFDQIDFFI

-352 RYKID
+352 KYKID
-357 ITFEEESIKLLN
+357 ITFEKEDIKTLNIQSIK
-369 IRPTKFIG
+369 PVQ

-382 NGNIGTKEKNF
+382 NGTVGIQENEFSNKAK
-393 TQIKIDDKV
+393 IKINDTL
-402 ILGNFISNNGQKA
+402 ILGSFISSDGKQGF
-415 FYYVPENLV
+415 FYIPEKLV
-424 VENADLSVKL
+424 IENANLAVKL
-434 NLKNKSENVELR
+434 NLQNKGETVES
-446 RRKMYFSYGLLT
+446 RRKKMYWSYSLLT

-463 TLFTYGTAISQAKQ
+463 TLFTYGNLNSTINR
-477 YNAGVGD
+477 YNNG
-484 YRKARKWQNAYYIST
+484 KESIST
-499 GISIGC
+499 VKNWQTGFYVSAGISIGC
-505 GLFFCYELVRYLI
+505 GIFFVYELVRYLM
-518 AADQVLPSKARYT
+518 AANQVVPNKARFAYQ
-531 YKSELEKEEKR
+531 SELEEETFQEP
-542 VINSQN
+542 VIIQDEDSDSQN
-548 SLDSDVKND
+548 GLIIND
-557 VFTDDY
+557 
-563 SEMASEETEILTK
+563 
-576 DVVEPEKTETEND
+576 EKKEN
-589 IEQEII
+589 EII

>member
-296 ITNDDINFNQIDFFI
+296 ITNEDIKFDQIDFFI

-330 YIQFVCPGYKSI
+330 YIQFVCPGYKTV

-352 RYKID
+352 KYKID
-357 ITFEEESIKLLN
+357 ITFEKEDIKTLNIQSIK
-369 IRPTKFIG
+369 PVQ

-382 NGNIGTKEKNF
+382 NGTVGIQENEFSNKAK
-393 TQIKIDDKV
+393 IKINDTL
-402 ILGNFISNNGQKA
+402 ILGSFISSDGKQGF
-415 FYYVPENLV
+415 FYIPEKLV
-424 VENADLSVKL
+424 IENANLAVKL
-434 NLKNKSENVELR
+434 NLQNKGETVES
-446 RRKMYFSYGLLT
+446 RRKKMYWSYSLLT

-463 TLFTYGTAISQAKQ
+463 TLFTYGNLNSTINR
-477 YNAGVGD
+477 YNNGKESLSTV
-484 YRKARKWQNAYYIST
+484 KNWQTGFYVSA

-505 GLFFCYELVRYLI
+505 GIFFVYELVRYLM
-518 AADQVLPSKARYT
+518 AANQVVPNKARFAYQ
-531 YKSELEKEEKR
+531 SELEEETFQEP
-542 VINSQN
+542 VIIQDEDSDSQN
-548 SLDSDVKND
+548 GLIIND
-557 VFTDDY
+557 
-563 SEMASEETEILTK
+563 
-576 DVVEPEKTETEND
+576 EKKEN
-589 IEQEII
+589 EII

>member
-113 YTENE
+113 YTETE

-296 ITNDDINFNQIDFFI
+296 ITNEDIKFDQIDFFI

-352 RYKID
+352 KYKID
-357 ITFEEESIKLLN
+357 ITFEKEDIKTLNIQSIK
-369 IRPTKFIG
+369 PVQ

-382 NGNIGTKEKNF
+382 NGTVGIQENEFSNKAK
-393 TQIKIDDKV
+393 IKINDTL
-402 ILGNFISNNGQKA
+402 ILGSFISSDGKQGF
-415 FYYVPENLV
+415 FYIPEKLV
-424 VENADLSVKL
+424 IENANLAVKL
-434 NLKNKSENVELR
+434 NLQNKGETVES
-446 RRKMYFSYGLLT
+446 RRKKMYWSYSLLT

-463 TLFTYGTAISQAKQ
+463 TLFTYGNLNSTINR
-477 YNAGVGD
+477 YNNG
-484 YRKARKWQNAYYIST
+484 KESIST
-499 GISIGC
+499 VKNWQTGFYVSAGISIGC
-505 GLFFCYELVRYLI
+505 GIFFVYELVRYLM
-518 AADQVLPSKARYT
+518 AANQVVPNKARFAYQ
-531 YKSELEKEEKR
+531 SELEEETFQEP
-542 VINSQN
+542 VIIQDEDSDSQN
-548 SLDSDVKND
+548 GLIIND
-557 VFTDDY
+557 
-563 SEMASEETEILTK
+563 
-576 DVVEPEKTETEND
+576 EKKEN
-589 IEQEII
+589 EII

>member
-1 MAVQTMMKNKILFL
+1 MMKNKILFL

-153 DVKNYNSKQNQSKN
+153 DVKNYNSKQNHSKN

-296 ITNDDINFNQIDFFI
+296 ITNEDIKFDQIDFFI

-330 YIQFVCPGYKSI
+330 YIQFVCPGYKTV

-352 RYKID
+352 KYKID
-357 ITFEEESIKLLN
+357 ITFEKEDIKTLNIQSIK
-369 IRPTKFIG
+369 PVQ

-382 NGNIGTKEKNF
+382 NGTVGIQENEFSNKAK
-393 TQIKIDDKV
+393 IKINDTL
-402 ILGNFISNNGQKA
+402 ILGSFISSDGKQGF
-415 FYYVPENLV
+415 FYIPEKLV
-424 VENADLSVKL
+424 IENANLAVKL
-434 NLKNKSENVELR
+434 NLQNKGETVES
-446 RRKMYFSYGLLT
+446 RRKKMYWSYSLLT

-463 TLFTYGTAISQAKQ
+463 TLFTYGNLNSTINR
-477 YNAGVGD
+477 YNNGKESLSTV
-484 YRKARKWQNAYYIST
+484 KNWQTGFYVSA

-505 GLFFCYELVRYLI
+505 GIFFVYELVRYLM
-518 AADQVLPSKARYT
+518 AANQVVPNKARFAYQ
-531 YKSELEKEEKR
+531 SELEEETFQEP
-542 VINSQN
+542 VIIQDEDSDSQN
-548 SLDSDVKND
+548 GLIIND
-557 VFTDDY
+557 
-563 SEMASEETEILTK
+563 
-576 DVVEPEKTETEND
+576 EKKEN
-589 IEQEII
+589 EII

>member
-1 MAVQTMMKNKILFL
+1 MMKNKILFL

-101 LTKTRDS
+101 LIKTRDS

-226 KINTLLTGKINKVG
+226 RISTLLTGKINKVG

-296 ITNDDINFNQIDFFI
+296 ITNEDIKFDQIDFFI

-352 RYKID
+352 KYKID
-357 ITFEEESIKLLN
+357 ITFEKEEIKTLNIQSIK
-369 IRPTKFIG
+369 PVQ

-382 NGNIGTKEKNF
+382 NGTVGIQENEFSNKAK
-393 TQIKIDDKV
+393 IKINDTL
-402 ILGNFISNNGQKA
+402 ILGSFISSDGKQGF
-415 FYYVPENLV
+415 FYIPEKLV
-424 VENADLSVKL
+424 IENANLAVKL
-434 NLKNKSENVELR
+434 NLQNKGETVES
-446 RRKMYFSYGLLT
+446 RRKKMYWSYSLLT

-463 TLFTYGTAISQAKQ
+463 TLFTYGNLNSTINR
-477 YNAGVGD
+477 YNNG
-484 YRKARKWQNAYYIST
+484 KESIST
-499 GISIGC
+499 VKNWQTGFYVSAGISIGC
-505 GLFFCYELVRYLI
+505 GIFFVYELVRYLM
-518 AADQVLPSKARYT
+518 AANQVVPNKARFAYQ
-531 YKSELEKEEKR
+531 SELEDETFQEQ
-542 VINSQN
+542 VIIQDEDSDSQN
-548 SLDSDVKND
+548 GLIIND
-557 VFTDDY
+557 
-563 SEMASEETEILTK
+563 
-576 DVVEPEKTETEND
+576 EKKEN
-589 IEQEII
+589 EII

>member
-28 LSNKWVIAAE
+28 LSNKWVIAAA

-113 YTENE
+113 YTETE

-296 ITNDDINFNQIDFFI
+296 ITNEDIKFDQIDFFI

-352 RYKID
+352 KYKID
-357 ITFEEESIKLLN
+357 ITFEKEDIKTLNIQSIK
-369 IRPTKFIG
+369 PVQ

-382 NGNIGTKEKNF
+382 NGTVGIQENEFSNKAK
-393 TQIKIDDKV
+393 IKINDTL
-402 ILGNFISNNGQKA
+402 ILGSFISSDGKQGF
-415 FYYVPENLV
+415 FYIPEKLV
-424 VENADLSVKL
+424 IENANLAVKL
-434 NLKNKSENVELR
+434 NLQNKGETVES
-446 RRKMYFSYGLLT
+446 RRKKMYWSYSLLT

-463 TLFTYGTAISQAKQ
+463 TLFTYGNLNSTINR
-477 YNAGVGD
+477 YNNG
-484 YRKARKWQNAYYIST
+484 KESIST
-499 GISIGC
+499 VKNWQTGFYVSAGISIGC
-505 GLFFCYELVRYLI
+505 GIFFVYELVRYLM
-518 AADQVLPSKARYT
+518 AANQVVPNKARFAYQ
-531 YKSELEKEEKR
+531 SELEEETFQEP
-542 VINSQN
+542 VIIQDEDSDSQN
-548 SLDSDVKND
+548 GLIFND
-557 VFTDDY
+557 
-563 SEMASEETEILTK
+563 
-576 DVVEPEKTETEND
+576 EKKEN
-589 IEQEII
+589 EII

>member
-28 LSNKWVIAAE
+28 LSNKWVIAAA

-296 ITNDDINFNQIDFFI
+296 ITNEDIKFDQIDFFI
-311 DDALQSNVS
+311 DDALQTNVS

-352 RYKID
+352 KYKID
-357 ITFEEESIKLLN
+357 ITFEKEEIKTLNIQSIK
-369 IRPTKFIG
+369 PVQ

-382 NGNIGTKEKNF
+382 NGTVGIQENEFSNKAK
-393 TQIKIDDKV
+393 IKINDTL
-402 ILGNFISNNGQKA
+402 ILGSFISSDGKQGF
-415 FYYVPENLV
+415 FYIPEKLV
-424 VENADLSVKL
+424 IENANLAVKL
-434 NLKNKSENVELR
+434 NLQNKGETVES
-446 RRKMYFSYGLLT
+446 RRKKMYWSYSLLT

-463 TLFTYGTAISQAKQ
+463 TLFTYGNLNSTINR
-477 YNAGVGD
+477 YNNG
-484 YRKARKWQNAYYIST
+484 KESIST
-499 GISIGC
+499 VKNWQTGFYVSAGISIGC
-505 GLFFCYELVRYLI
+505 GIFFVYELVRYLM
-518 AADQVLPSKARYT
+518 AANQVVPNKARFAYQ
-531 YKSELEKEEKR
+531 SELEEETFQEP
-542 VINSQN
+542 VIIQDEDSDSQN
-548 SLDSDVKND
+548 GLIFND
-557 VFTDDY
+557 
-563 SEMASEETEILTK
+563 
-576 DVVEPEKTETEND
+576 EKKEN
-589 IEQEII
+589 EII

>member
-296 ITNDDINFNQIDFFI
+296 ITNEDIKFDQIDFFI

-330 YIQFVCPGYKSI
+330 YIQFVCPGYKTV

-352 RYKID
+352 KYKID
-357 ITFEEESIKLLN
+357 ITFEKEDIKTLNIQSIK
-369 IRPTKFIG
+369 PVQ

-382 NGNIGTKEKNF
+382 NGTVGIQENEFSNKAK
-393 TQIKIDDKV
+393 IKINDTL
-402 ILGNFISNNGQKA
+402 ILGSFISSDGKQGF
-415 FYYVPENLV
+415 FYIPEKIV
-424 VENADLSVKL
+424 IENANLAVKL
-434 NLKNKSENVELR
+434 NLQNKGETVES
-446 RRKMYFSYGLLT
+446 RRKKMYWSYSLLT

-463 TLFTYGTAISQAKQ
+463 TLFTYGNLNSTINR
-477 YNAGVGD
+477 YNNGKESLSTV
-484 YRKARKWQNAYYIST
+484 KNWQTGFYVSA

-505 GLFFCYELVRYLI
+505 GIFFVYELVRYLM
-518 AADQVLPSKARYT
+518 AANQVVPNKARFAYQ
-531 YKSELEKEEKR
+531 SELEEETFQEP
-542 VINSQN
+542 VIIQDEDSDSQN
-548 SLDSDVKND
+548 GLIIND
-557 VFTDDY
+557 
-563 SEMASEETEILTK
+563 
-576 DVVEPEKTETEND
+576 EKKEN
-589 IEQEII
+589 EII

>member
-1 MAVQTMMKNKILFL
+1 MMKNKILFL

-101 LTKTRDS
+101 LIKTRDS

-287 AIPVEIVLN
+287 AIPVEIVLH
-296 ITNDDINFNQIDFFI
+296 ITNDDINFDQIDFFI
-311 DDALQSNVS
+311 DDALQLNVS

-352 RYKID
+352 KYKID
-357 ITFEEESIKLLN
+357 ITFEKEDIKTLNIQSIK
-369 IRPTKFIG
+369 PVQ

-382 NGNIGTKEKNF
+382 NGTVGIQENEFSNKAK
-393 TQIKIDDKV
+393 IKINDTL
-402 ILGNFISNNGQKA
+402 ILGSFISSDGKQGF
-415 FYYVPENLV
+415 FYIPEKIV
-424 VENADLSVKL
+424 IENANLAVKL
-434 NLKNKSENVELR
+434 NLQNKGETVES
-446 RRKMYFSYGLLT
+446 RRKKMYWSYSLLT

-463 TLFTYGTAISQAKQ
+463 TLFTYGNLNSTINR
-477 YNAGVGD
+477 YNNGKESLSTV
-484 YRKARKWQNAYYIST
+484 KNWQTGFYVSA

-505 GLFFCYELVRYLI
+505 GIFFVYELVRYLM
-518 AADQVLPSKARYT
+518 AANQVVPNKARFAYQ
-531 YKSELEKEEKR
+531 SELEEETFQEPE
-542 VINSQN
+542 IIQDEDSDSQN
-548 SLDSDVKND
+548 GLIIND
-557 VFTDDY
+557 
-563 SEMASEETEILTK
+563 
-576 DVVEPEKTETEND
+576 EKKEN
-589 IEQEII
+589 EII